1 MNCAKNRSTNSG
13 IKAALRGLKAMRK
26 MLVKS
31 EPFFYGLRR
40 SLFRLQ
46 TGNENGKHEKKNSS
60 QFQDYVKLF
69 SLYLE
74 CHQSTSFRI
83 ERVK

>member
-1 MNCAKNRSTNSG
+1 MNCAKNRKTNRA
-13 IKAALRGLKAMRK
+13 IKAALRGLKSMRK

-40 SLFRLQ
+40 SWFRLQ
-46 TGNENGKHEKKNSS
+46 TGNENGKHEKKNSN

-69 SLYLE
+69 PLYLE
-74 CHQSTSFRI
+74 CHQSTNYRI